1 MLLGESALLAARTR
15 RIVATRER
23 FLPKLAEVP
32 GLTVYPSAA
41 NFVLIRCSARP
52 AREVFRRLYDDYGIL
67 VRDVSNAGELTECL
81 RISIGTDED
90 MEAVVSALTEI
101 LCPA

>member
-1 MLLGESALLAARTR
+1 
-15 RIVATRER
+15 
-23 FLPKLAEVP
+23 
-32 GLTVYPSAA
+32 
-41 NFVLIRCSARP
+41 
-52 AREVFRRLYDDYGIL
+52 VFRRLYDDYGIL